1 MRGPAPEIDTMKRQ
15 LDGII
20 LAAGE
25 SRRMGYPKPILKIG
39 GRTFIEQI
47 AETMLAV
54 VPRLVIVI
62 GAHRERVRAAIPRDA
77 RIVVVENPEYSRGQ
91 LSSLKVGLAAVQ
103 ADSAGAIV
111 HLGDHPAVR
120 VETFRAVVDSYN
132 RMRKPIVIARHDGR
146 RGHPVIFDRALFAEL
161 LSAPE
166 KEGARFV
173 VNADASRVAYVDL
186 DDPGINL
193 DLDTPADLARA
204 GLPPP
209 PLSAAL
215 SRST

>member
-1 MRGPAPEIDTMKRQ
+1 MKRQ
-15 LDGII
+15 LEGII

-25 SRRMGYPKPILKIG
+25 SRRMGYPKPLLDIG

-62 GAHRERVRAAIPRDA
+62 GAHRDRVRAAILRDA
-77 RIVVVENPEYSRGQ
+77 RIAIAENPDYSRGQ
-91 LSSLKVGLAAVQ
+91 LSSLKVGLGAVQ
-103 ADSAGAIV
+103 PDSAGAIV
-111 HLGDHPAVR
+111 HLGDHPMVR
-120 VETFRAVVDSYN
+120 VETFRAIVDSYN
-132 RMRKPIVIARHDGR
+132 RTGKPIVVARHGGR
-146 RGHPVIFDRALFAEL
+146 RGHPVIFDRALFAEI

-166 KEGARFV
+166 KEGARYV

-193 DLDTPADLARA
+193 DLDTPSDLARA
-204 GLPPP
+204 GLPPH
-209 PLSAAL
+209 SG
-215 SRST
+215 R

>member
-1 MRGPAPEIDTMKRQ
+1 MERQ
-15 LDGII
+15 LEGII

-25 SRRMGYPKPILKIG
+25 SRRMGYPKPLLDIG
-39 GRTFIEQI
+39 GRTFIEHI

-62 GAHRERVRAAIPRDA
+62 GAHRDRVRAAIPRDA
-77 RIVVVENPEYSRGQ
+77 RIAIAENPNYSRGQ
-91 LSSLKVGLAAVQ
+91 LSSLKVGLGAVQ
-103 ADSAGAIV
+103 PDSAGAIV
-111 HLGDHPAVR
+111 HLGDHPMVR
-120 VETFRAVVDSYN
+120 LETFRAIVDSYN
-132 RMRKPIVIARHDGR
+132 RTGKPIVIARHDGR
-146 RGHPVIFDRALFAEL
+146 RGHPVIFDRALFAEI

-209 PLSAAL
+209 PPFSAL
-215 SRST
+215 LRRST